1 MTTAHM
7 HPDLAALLRRYGH
20 TRLDTLPWGRRV
32 AGNAHGVSLE
42 RHGHVRHYAA
52 PLVTVTAAG
61 QVAIVRFG

>member
-1 MTTAHM
+1 MNTTTM

-20 TRLDTLPWGRRV
+20 TNPESLIWGRRV
-32 AGNAHGVSLE
+32 AGNVHGISLE
-42 RHGHVRHYAA
+42 RQGFVRHYAA